1 MEEREKA
8 ISSRQEGSSR
18 EEAFKA
24 LDPAE
29 KGSPGQG
36 RLRELGGEAGWW
48 AQVGRLGTP
57 SLGGRRVLQ
66 KGGLSHSGKLSKVVS
81 GDLHVVMC

>member
-1 MEEREKA
+1 MEERRLFQVARRDPVERKHL
-8 ISSRQEGSSR
+8 
-18 EEAFKA
+18 K
-24 LDPAE
+24 LCDPAE
-29 KGSPGQG
+29 EGSPGQES
-36 RLRELGGEAGWW
+36 LRELRGEADWW

-66 KGGLSHSGKLSKVVS
+66 KGGVSHSGKLSKVVS